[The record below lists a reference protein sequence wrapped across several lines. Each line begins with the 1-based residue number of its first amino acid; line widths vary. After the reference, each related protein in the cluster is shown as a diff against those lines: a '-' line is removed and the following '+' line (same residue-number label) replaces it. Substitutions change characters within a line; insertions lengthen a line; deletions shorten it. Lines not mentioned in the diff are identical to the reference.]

1 MRLFL
6 AINLAPEL
14 RDAIYTAAAP
24 LRAAAPHLSWTPAE
38 RLHLTVKFLG
48 EQHAELEARLIPA
61 LDAAAAPHEAM
72 RLDLHGIGAFPSFAR
87 ARVIWAGIEP
97 SSTLDALFHDVE
109 DACAGTG
116 LSREHRAFSPH
127 VTLGRV
133 RPRTPAA
140 ELRALAAAT
149 QEVRVDGV
157 ELAGSLDLM
166 ESVTTRAR
174 HCYVTRHRARL
185 RGAALVEAVSQ
196 RA

>member
-14 RDAIYTAAAP
+14 RDAVYAAAAP

-61 LDAAAAPHEAM
+61 LDAASAAYEPM
-72 RLDLHGIGAFPSFAR
+72 RLELHGVGAFPSFTR

-97 SSTLDALFHDVE
+97 SATLDALFHDLE
-109 DACAGTG
+109 DACAETG
-116 LSREHRAFSPH
+116 LPREHRAFSPH
-127 VTLGRV
+127 VTLGRA

-140 ELRALAAAT
+140 ELRALAAAAT
-149 QEVRVDGV
+149 EVRIDGI
-157 ELAGSLDLM
+157 ELATSLDLM

-174 HCYVTRHRARL
+174 HCYVTRHHARL
-185 RGAALVEAVSQ
+185 RGAVIAETVIQ